1 MRNIFFLL
9 LFLTTSLFA
18 GTEAIIKAD
27 QADGLESVKNYMKE
41 KAHFEKNVNGWSGYA
56 DAAGT
61 RPVDGTGGSPTI
73 TCTRSTT
80 SPITGD
86 GSLIIT
92 KDAANRQGQGCA
104 ATFTIGN
111 EMKAKI
117 MQIEMDYRVVSG
129 TFAAGSSTAGSD
141 LIVYIYDVTNSTLL
155 EPTSIKFLSNS
166 TTIPDKMVTNFQ
178 TSATGTTYNLIIHQ
192 ATTSASAFVL
202 MLDNIKT
209 TASRYVY
216 GTPITDWVSYTYTGF
231 TSSNGVMNSKWR
243 RVGDM
248 MEVMQSMEWSNTAGA
263 FSGNFGLPTGYTID
277 TAKLPLSTIAVDRT
291 IVGRGTALD
300 SGLFIYD
307 VMVTY
312 RDTSTVNIW
321 SLDVNTVG
329 YGRNTNL
336 TNTAPFTIA
345 ASDNISIRY
354 SVPIVGWSSSIQMSD
369 GYDARKVNLKL
380 STNAGSVATA
390 ATTWTTLTF
399 TTPEFDDVAGWN
411 GTDTYTFKSA
421 GDYEIGLLS
430 GQNSDAAAYYR
441 TGYRINGGT
450 DVVLGQTIGKVGGS
464 AYVNAS
470 TVIRVNAG
478 DTLQFRVYTEGT
490 QGANA
495 LRSAFVKKVLAP
507 TTISATEKVV
517 ATYKTLSS
525 TTITSG
531 TALKFTT
538 SVEDSHGR
546 YNTST
551 GAYVTS
557 QAGTFSFSVGGSYA
571 GTPTDL
577 QLYVNGVSQGIF
589 GTIGVGRFSSSI
601 DYPLNAGDS
610 VTIVPNGSTTAAD
623 TGGWFMVKRI
633 K

>member
-18 GTEAIIKAD
+18 GTQAIIKAD

-41 KAHFEKNVNGWSGYA
+41 KAHFEKNVNGWSAYA
-56 DAAGT
+56 DAAAT

-80 SPITGD
+80 TPITGD

-92 KDAANRQGQGCA
+92 KDAANRQGQGCSA
-104 ATFTIGN
+104 QFTIGN
-111 EMKAKI
+111 EMKAKV
-117 MQIEMDYRVVSG
+117 MQIEIDYRVVSG
-129 TFAAGSSTAGSD
+129 TFAAGTSTTDSD
-141 LIVYIYDVTNSTLL
+141 LIVYIYDVTNSTLI
-155 EPTSIKFLSNS
+155 EPTSIKFLSTS

-178 TSATGTTYNLIIHQ
+178 TSATGTTYNLIIHH

-263 FSGNFGLPTGYTID
+263 FSGNFGIPSGYAID

-291 IVGRGTALD
+291 VVGRGTALD

-336 TNTAPFTIA
+336 SNTAPFTIA

-354 SVPIVGWSSSIQMSD
+354 SVPIVGWSSSTQQSD
-369 GYDARKVNLKL
+369 GYDGRVIAFEATTGTSFSATTGGAWTKI
-380 STNAGSVATA
+380 TGMTA
-390 ATTWTTLTF
+390 AL
-399 TTPEFDDVAGWN
+399 DKVAGFASN
-411 GTDTYTFKSA
+411 TYTIKS
-421 GDYEIGLLS
+421 S
-430 GQNSDAAAYYR
+430 G
-441 TGYRINGGT
+441 TYRIDGAAGLGASTTGIKLIAIYKNGSQL
-450 DVVLGQTIGKVGGS
+450 VNTIGAQS
-464 AYVNAS
+464 TAYGQIS
-470 TVIRVNAG
+470 LSKTVDCVAG
-478 DTLQFRVYTEGT
+478 DTIELYYQNYAATENWNLMT
-490 QGANA
+490 FSVVKVQG
-495 LRSAFVKKVLAP
+495 S
-507 TTISATEKVV
+507 TTISATE
-517 ATYKTLSS
+517 
-525 TTITSG
+525 
-531 TALKFTT
+531 
-538 SVEDSHGR
+538 R
-546 YNTST
+546 
-551 GAYVTS
+551 
-557 QAGTFSFSVGGSYA
+557 FSFSANTSSTAATTSSPFLFTNIVDNTHGAYSAATGRVTILFPGFYCFGGSIYSNFSA
-571 GTPTDL
+571 YSVDLYKGSTRTKEGTL
-577 QLYVNGVSQGIF
+577 GGVSS
-589 GTIGVGRFSSSI
+589 VSAVHHCL
-601 DYPLNAGDS
+601 PAVAGD
-610 VTIVPNGSTTAAD
+610 TFELRPNGNVTGNSAARTD
-623 TGGWFMVKRI
+623 TFYGYLVK
-633 K
+633 

>member
-1 MRNIFFLL
+1 MKSFLL
-9 LFLTTSLFA
+9 YLFLLINLLTNFVTA
-18 GTEAIIKAD
+18 EIILPAD
-27 QADGLESVKNYMKE
+27 IVEGQDSNKNYMKE
-41 KAHFEKNVNGWSGYA
+41 KAHFEKNVNGWRAYS

-92 KDAANRQGQGCA
+92 KDAANRQGQGCSA
-104 ATFTIGN
+104 QFTIGN
-111 EMKAKI
+111 EMKAKV

-129 TFAAGSSTAGSD
+129 TFAAGSSTADSD
-141 LIVYIYDVTNSTLL
+141 LIVYIYDVTNSKLI
-155 EPTSIKFLSNS
+155 EPSTIKFYSRS
-166 TTIPDKMVTNFQ
+166 TTLPEKFVANFQ
-178 TSATGTTYNLIIHQ
+178 TSATGTTYNLIIH
-192 ATTSASAFVL
+192 AASTSASAYVV
-202 MLDNIKT
+202 MLDNFKAT
-209 TASRYVY
+209 PSRYVY
-216 GTPITDWVSYTYTGF
+216 GTPISDWVPWTPTGTWVSNTTYAGL
-231 TSSNGVMNSKWR
+231 KR
-243 RVGDM
+243 RVGDTY
-248 MEVMQSMEWSNTAGA
+248 EYQVSVSTTGAPTATNL
-263 FSGNFGLPTGYTID
+263 FINLQETID
-277 TAKLPLSTIAVDRT
+277 TAKVVSSLNKYLGEGIIHDN
-291 IVGRGTALD
+291 GTDEYKALVVYQSPTQVFIRSYGAGGTYVNFPSVNATTPMTWANTD
-300 SGLFIYD
+300 SL
-307 VMVTY
+307 
-312 RDTSTVNIW
+312 NIRF
-321 SLDVNTVG
+321 S
-329 YGRNTNL
+329 
-336 TNTAPFTIA
+336 A
-345 ASDNISIRY
+345 
-354 SVPIVGWSSSIQMSD
+354 PIVGLASSTQQSD
-369 GYDARKVNLKL
+369 GYDGRKVNLKL

-538 SVEDSHGR
+538 SVEDSHAR

-551 GAYVTS
+551 GAYLI
-557 QAGTFSFSVGGSYA
+557 
-571 GTPTDL
+571 D
-577 QLYVNGVSQGIF
+577 SQGTYEFIISGINAGAATDVKMF
-589 GTIGVGRFSSSI
+589 IGATDMGVIGSLASGSGRQSI
-601 DYPLNAGDS
+601 VIQHPFNAGDS
-610 VTIVPNGSTTAAD
+610 ITFVPQASNSATDTI
-623 TGGWFMVKRI
+623 GWLMVKKI